1 MKLAEMEKK
10 NHAALKLRKN
20 KRKRLVTG
28 TVPVNKKYLTGTVDA
43 CAHGGGCWLGSP
55 GPIELIASR
64 RLAIPDP
71 SSE

>member
-1 MKLAEMEKK
+1 MQFYVVIGQNKVYLQSEMKLAEMEKK

-43 CAHGGGCWLGSP
+43 CAHGGGVGLVV
-55 GPIELIASR
+55 LVQ
-64 RLAIPDP
+64 
-71 SSE
+71 